1 MIMEKGRVIQ
11 SMKILVTGFD
21 PFGEEKLNP
30 AIEAVKLL
38 PDMIE
43 ESQVIKLEL
52 PTVFHKSAEKL
63 SEAIE
68 QYDPD
73 YILSI
78 GQAGG
83 RAGISFEKVAINI
96 DEARIPDNDGNQP
109 IAEAIQTNG
118 ETAYFSQ
125 HPLNAMTLAVRA
137 AGLPASISYTAGTYV
152 CNHIMYQALYL
163 SHTKYPKVKAGFIHV
178 PFLTEQVTNKAN
190 QASMSL
196 VDIVS
201 ALTVSIATLVKYH
214 GKKDVQLVAG
224 ETH

>member
-1 MIMEKGRVIQ
+1 
-11 SMKILVTGFD
+11 MKILVTGFD
-21 PFGEEKLNP
+21 PFGEEKINP

-38 PDMIE
+38 PDRIE
-43 ESQVIKLEL
+43 ACQIIKLEL

-63 SEAIE
+63 IEAIE
-68 QYDPD
+68 EHDPD
-73 YILSI
+73 YILSV

-83 RAGISFEKVAINI
+83 RAGISLEKVAINL

-109 IAEAIQTNG
+109 IAEAIRLDG

-125 HPLNAMTLAVRA
+125 HPLNAMTLAIRA
-137 AGLPASISYTAGTYV
+137 EGLPASISYTAGTYV

-163 SHTKYPKVKAGFIHV
+163 SQTSYPKIKAGFIHV

-190 QASMSL
+190 QPSMSL

-201 ALTVSIATLVKYH
+201 GLKASIATLVKYH
-214 GKKDVQLVAG
+214 GQKDCQFIAG